1 MSNTEVRPETRELAC
16 GRDVE
21 VELLHPREVP
31 LGGLRAMDVRRTLPA
46 RSRSLVG
53 AWCFLDHYGPDA
65 VAQTGGMNVAPHPHI
80 GLQTVSWLFA
90 GEVEHRDSTGVHALV
105 RPGECNLMTAGR
117 GISHSEISTPATQV
131 LHGVQM
137 WVALPADARDVEPGF
152 EHHVPDLLSGAGWQA
167 QVFLGTLLGD
177 TSPVRTFTPLLGAE
191 LRLDAGASLEVPLDV
206 TFEHGWLV
214 DAGAL
219 TVGHHGGESEVA
231 PGELLYLGT
240 GQDCVTLRA
249 GGEPVRVVVLGGP
262 PFGEQILMWWNF
274 VGRSQQEIETA
285 RAQWQQAVTSEG
297 VVVEDSTAVAPG
309 RFGVV
314 ADMHLPPIPA
324 PAMPQ
329 VRLRPRS

>member
-1 MSNTEVRPETRELAC
+1 MSNTEIRPEARALAC
-16 GRDVE
+16 GEDVE
-21 VELLHPREVP
+21 VELLRPREVP

-46 RSRSLVG
+46 RGRSLIG
-53 AWCFLDHYGPDA
+53 AWCFLDHYGPDR
-65 VAQTGGMNVAPHPHI
+65 VVETGGMNVAPHPHI

-117 GISHSEISTPATQV
+117 GISHSEISTSTTEV

-137 WVALPADARDVEPGF
+137 WVALPAEATEVAPGF
-152 EHHVPDLLSGAGWQA
+152 QHHVPEVLSGDGWQA
-167 QVFLGTLLGD
+167 RVFLGSLLGD

-191 LRLDAGASLEVPLDV
+191 LRLDASAALDVPLDV
-206 TFEHGWLV
+206 AFEHGWLV

-219 TVGHHGGESEVA
+219 TVTHHGGESVVA

-240 GQDCVTLRA
+240 GQDRVTLRA
-249 GGEPVRVVVLGGP
+249 GAEPVRVVVLGGP

-274 VGRSQQEIETA
+274 VGRTQEEIETA
-285 RAQWQQAVTSEG
+285 RAQWQDAITSDGAV
-297 VVVEDSTAVAPG
+297 VDDSTQVAPG

-324 PAMPQ
+324 PVMPQ